1 MENLLATTGNSAF
14 TENII
19 FKAKIHWISFIIPS
33 IYMIVGV
40 FGFYGLN
47 VKDMIAVKLFSY
59 FLVYIFLKALL
70 AFLRILKTD
79 INLSEKRL
87 TIITGVFGRT
97 TSDISLS
104 KLEGM
109 SLFQT
114 FGGRLFGYG
123 QLTVTTGEVAY
134 TYRIK
139 KPMELRAIILK
150 QISML

>member
-1 MENLLATTGNSAF
+1 MENLLATSEYSTYS
-14 TENII
+14 EDII
-19 FKAKIHWISFIIPS
+19 FKAKIHWISFIIPTLL
-33 IYMIVGV
+33 IMVGTL
-40 FGFYGLN
+40 GFFGLN
-47 VKDMIAVKLFSY
+47 VKDMIVVKLFSY
-59 FLVYIFLKALL
+59 YLVYIFFKGLL

-87 TIITGVFGRT
+87 TIVTGLFGRT

-123 QLTVTTGEVAY
+123 QLKVTTGEVSH

-139 KPMELRAIILK
+139 KPMELRRIILK
-150 QISML
+150 QI